1 MARVGVIDA
10 SSGTPDPPAGC
21 CRDCGAGTSPGG
33 PYCAGCAAARRRA
46 YAHTE
51 RGRRVV
57 REAQRRYRAKRRGGF
72 ADQPGLV
79 RLLGN
84 ELRLAPGILT
94 LPRRLWAALG
104 YPEALSLERA
114 TAGRLDLLPAGGAGG
129 WTPEAANKHD
139 MRLRIPERAWLAL
152 ALPAGRYPVCIEE
165 GRLRAAVPAAPPPPK
180 PKPELPALAFR
191 PPAYLSLNRAAHDAL
206 GSPPYLRAATGPG
219 TGEITLAP
227 AWAAGRGAY
236 LVQRPEGRAPRIA
249 PTPLLARLGRAPGK
263 LRRVRI
269 RDGLLR
275 ASLPA
280 RGAG

>member
-1 MARVGVIDA
+1 V
-10 SSGTPDPPAGC
+10 
-21 CRDCGAGTSPGG
+21 
-33 PYCAGCAAARRRA
+33 
-46 YAHTE
+46 
-51 RGRRVV
+51 
-57 REAQRRYRAKRRGGF
+57 
-72 ADQPGLV
+72 
-79 RLLGN
+79 
-84 ELRLAPGILT
+84 
-94 LPRRLWAALG
+94 
-104 YPEALSLERA
+104 
-114 TAGRLDLLPAGGAGG
+114 
-129 WTPEAANKHD
+129 
-139 MRLRIPERAWLAL
+139 RLRIK
-152 ALPAGRYPVCIEE
+152 E

-180 PKPELPALAFR
+180 PKPEPPALAFR

-249 PTPLLARLGRAPGK
+249 PTPLLARLGRAPGQ
-263 LRRVRI
+263 LRGVRI